1 MPEIDGDH
9 ALAWGAIEAGVSLVT
24 GYPGSPGTG
33 VFNTL
38 SETADAYG
46 HQTEWCTN
54 EKVAL
59 DLAAGISQGGRRV
72 LVCIKSVG
80 MNVASDTLMTLNM
93 TGAPGLVV
101 MIGDDPGAWG
111 SQNEQD
117 SRLLGP
123 WAEVPILEPAT
134 PDEGR
139 RMMRWA
145 YDLSEKFNTLVIVRA
160 TRSFTQR
167 CQHLPEIEAPAERPA
182 RPVDREPLRWIST
195 SINTVENDRRRHLTL
210 KTVEAQFG
218 GCPFNR
224 ISGSGTRGILA
235 AGFVDTKLQDAMSG
249 ADTSE
254 VCRLK
259 LGTLYPLPK
268 DLIAAFLKRCNEVLV
283 FEEVSPYLEDAVKS
297 IGYDAGAT
305 PKVLGKRTGHV
316 NWEGE
321 LFRWQIQKSLD
332 AYLPGFTPAKRYIEA
347 EWEKEKPVRKNPCA
361 GCPFEEILATFREEA
376 SAVGQNPFIAGD
388 PGCVVA
394 GRRYLDAKHSMGSA
408 ISVAAGVKRA
418 GFKQKVVA
426 AFGDS
431 AFYHTGVNALM
442 HARVTETD
450 LLMLLFDNGG
460 SHTTGGQVTP
470 DRGLV
475 RPGGRGPTIGIG
487 EVAAACG
494 VESVWTIEEEEPE
507 ERMRA
512 IFREALAQKEGLGL
526 VILRK
531 PCKA

>member
-9 ALAWGAIEAGVSLVT
+9 ALAWGAVEAGVSLVT

-38 SETADAYG
+38 SETAKVYG
-46 HQTEWCTN
+46 HKTEWCTN

-59 DLAAGISQGGRRV
+59 DVAAGAVQGGRRV

-117 SRLLGP
+117 SRLQGP
-123 WAEVPILEPAT
+123 LAEVPILEPAT

-139 RMMRWA
+139 RMIRFA
-145 YDLSEKFNTLVIVRA
+145 FDLSEEVGTLVIVRV
-160 TRSFTQR
+160 TRGFTQR
-167 CQHLPEIEAPAERPA
+167 VEDLAEIEAPAERPA
-182 RPVDREPLRWIST
+182 RPIDREPMRWIST
-195 SINTVENDRRRHLTL
+195 SINTVENDRRRHRAL
-210 KTVEAQFG
+210 EIAEEEFG
-218 GCPFNR
+218 DLPFNE
-224 ISGSGTRGILA
+224 ISGSGTRGVLTG
-235 AGFVDTKLQDAMSG
+235 GFAHTKFLDAVSG
-249 ADTSE
+249 ADLSE
-254 VCRLK
+254 ICWLK
-259 LGTLYPLPK
+259 LGALYPLPK
-268 DLIAAFLKRCNEVLV
+268 DIIAQFLKGCDKVLV
-283 FEEVSPYLEDAVKS
+283 LEEVSPYLEDAIKS

-321 LFRWQIQKSLD
+321 LFRWHIQETLGS
-332 AYLPGFTPAKRYIEA
+332 YLPGFSPDRRYSEA
-347 EWEKEKPVRKNPCA
+347 EWEKEKPERKNPCA
-361 GCPFEEILATFREEA
+361 GCPFEQILGMFREEA
-376 SAVGQNPFIAGD
+376 EALGQNPFIAAD

-408 ISVAAGVKRA
+408 ISVAAGVTRA
-418 GFKQKVVA
+418 GFEQKVVA

-431 AFYHTGVNALM
+431 AFYHSGVNALM
-442 HARVTETD
+442 QARVTETD

-460 SHTTGGQVTP
+460 SHTTGGQQTP
-470 DRGLV
+470 DRGLL
-475 RPGGRGPTIGIG
+475 RDGRRGPTIGIHDI
-487 EVAAACG
+487 ASAFG
-494 VESVWTIEEEEPE
+494 VSSIWTVEDEDPE
-507 ERMRA
+507 EKMRSV
-512 IFREALAQKEGLGL
+512 FREALTREGLGL
-526 VILRK
+526 VVLRK
-531 PCKA
+531 PCKRD

>member
-1 MPEIDGDH
+1 
-9 ALAWGAIEAGVSLVT
+9 
-24 GYPGSPGTG
+24 
-33 VFNTL
+33 
-38 SETADAYG
+38 
-46 HQTEWCTN
+46 
-54 EKVAL
+54 
-59 DLAAGISQGGRRV
+59 
-72 LVCIKSVG
+72 
-80 MNVASDTLMTLNM
+80 
-93 TGAPGLVV
+93 

-134 PDEGR
+134 PEEGR

-167 CQHLPEIEAPAERPA
+167 CQDLPEIEAPAERPA
-182 RPVDREPLRWIST
+182 RPIDREPLRWIST
-195 SINTVENDRRRHLTL
+195 SVNTVENDRRRHLTL
-210 KTVEAQFG
+210 KTLEAQFG

-224 ISGSGTRGILA
+224 ISGSGTRGVLA

-361 GCPFEEILATFREEA
+361 GCPFEEILATFREEG
-376 SAVGQNPFIAGD
+376 VGRRSESLHRGR
-388 PGCVVA
+388 PGMRGGRQALPRRQTFHGIRDQRRGRREA
-394 GRRYLDAKHSMGSA
+394 GR
-408 ISVAAGVKRA
+408 
-418 GFKQKVVA
+418 FQ
-426 AFGDS
+426 
-431 AFYHTGVNALM
+431 
-442 HARVTETD
+442 TES
-450 LLMLLFDNGG
+450 G
-460 SHTTGGQVTP
+460 
-470 DRGLV
+470 RGL
-475 RPGGRGPTIGIG
+475 RRLRLL
-487 EVAAACG
+487 
-494 VESVWTIEEEEPE
+494 SH
-507 ERMRA
+507 R
-512 IFREALAQKEGLGL
+512 RECSDAREGD
-526 VILRK
+526 RN
-531 PCKA
+531 